1 MSEKKVRTRIAPSPT
16 GLLHMGTARA
26 ALFNELYARKH
37 GGEFIVRIEDTDR
50 ERSKMEFENDILQGL
65 KWLGLEWDEG
75 PDVGGDMGPYRQSE
89 RTGSYQAALEKLLGL
104 DLAYKEPGEEVIKFR
119 VNESE
124 VTFTDLIRG
133 EVSISSDSWGRDF
146 IIARSLKDPLYH
158 IAVVV
163 DDANMEIS
171 HVIRGEDHL
180 TNTARHILLQKALG
194 FEQPEYAHLPLLLDN
209 ERRKLSKRAGD
220 VSLLSYKDKSFLPEA
235 MINYLALLGWN
246 PGGDK
251 ELFTH
256 EQLIAAFDLKEVQK
270 GGAIFD
276 QTKLESLNRY
286 YIGQLKPDRLLQWGK
301 ESFGQDPKHHKAFL
315 EMDEKRLLSALQTE
329 QTRMSSNYQLEVL
342 LDWARPDWVGKYED
356 DLLVWRDSTA
366 EATIEYL
373 QALYALLSDME
384 DDQFEADILTKKILA
399 WIKEKEWKNGDV
411 LWPMRV
417 ALTDRAQS
425 PGPFEVAA
433 TIGKKDTLDRIDQ
446 AAKLLL
452 GATQK

>member
-1 MSEKKVRTRIAPSPT
+1 MRTRIAPSPT